1 MREGGRGGRGRG
13 EATRVSR
20 RGQGLP
26 PEETPSL
33 EESLKAA
40 KKVKAEKKKAAQ
52 AQKKKSGPDAPVPV
66 QDDAHQV

>member
-26 PEETPSL
+26 PEKTPIL

-40 KKVKAEKKKAAQ
+40 KKVKAE
-52 AQKKKSGPDAPVPV
+52 KKKSGPDAPVPV